1 MTFTRSNIPA
11 GLFSGLSGLKSGKRY
26 FWRVFAVNSFGDSH
40 PSEIRTFTIGN
51 VSDIMDARDDKTYYL
66 NNIIHVSE
74 QYQSMRYSILDIK
87 GRTMIS
93 GILQNGESTI
103 SVEILSNGTY
113 LLVLPNVNNLKPFI
127 FNK

>member
-1 MTFTRSNIPA
+1 M
-11 GLFSGLSGLKSGKRY
+11 
-26 FWRVFAVNSFGDSH
+26 
-40 PSEIRTFTIGN
+40 
-51 VSDIMDARDDKTYYL
+51 SDIINARDDKTYYL

-87 GRTMIS
+87 GRTMFS

-103 SVEILSNGTY
+103 SVENLSNGTY